1 MSHEATARLRS
12 HIRSKKWESYKLF
25 LLALPVIIY
34 IFVFKYM
41 PLWGWSYA
49 FFSYRPGLSLAQCD
63 FVGLQNFE
71 NLFGNAVMRQNLF
84 RVLRNTF
91 GIQIL
96 NYVLM
101 PVPMLFAIFL
111 SEIKS
116 KRFQK
121 VIQTVT
127 TLPHFISWVIMFSL
141 ASSIFGS
148 SGLINSM
155 IHDMGFEATI
165 NILTTDDHVWITQAL
180 LNLWKSMGWN
190 AIVYFAAINS
200 MDDLLDVMEQMM
212 AAKPTEDDGTPNFGT
227 VLNSGSDTSYWAC
240 MVMWYRMQGYKED
253 QLGYLLE
260 MDMVNGTVSSILSK
274 DSMYYKGLQW
284 YNEAYRRGLVDPDS
298 ISNDRATQKVK
309 VDSGYAMIPSGYLP
323 GWAPKYQPYLVPGTK
338 VYYNASRP
346 YGDSAYMIGINA
358 KTRNLDACLAL
369 RWVAPEKQDAGIDA
383 MMGHCSA
390 DAALLMGCRRNANEC
405 FGACNRD
412 GNPWQ
417 LSGGGRALLPRAAA
431 PGRRGL

>member
-190 AIVYFAAINS
+190 AIVYFAAITGLDQQVYEAAEIDGANRWQKITKITIP
-200 MDDLLDVMEQMM
+200 LLM
-212 AAKPTEDDGTPNFGT
+212 PTFFVLLVINIGNF
-227 VLNSGSDTSYWAC
+227 LNSGIDQFLAFSNALNMSQIEVLDLYVYNLGIGSGQISFSVAVGIMKSVVAVILFASANFASKKIRGTS
-240 MVMWYRMQGYKED
+240 V
-253 QLGYLLE
+253 
-260 MDMVNGTVSSILSK
+260 
-274 DSMYYKGLQW
+274 
-284 YNEAYRRGLVDPDS
+284 
-298 ISNDRATQKVK
+298 
-309 VDSGYAMIPSGYLP
+309 
-323 GWAPKYQPYLVPGTK
+323 
-338 VYYNASRP
+338 
-346 YGDSAYMIGINA
+346 
-358 KTRNLDACLAL
+358 
-369 RWVAPEKQDAGIDA
+369 
-383 MMGHCSA
+383 
-390 DAALLMGCRRNANEC
+390 
-405 FGACNRD
+405 F
-412 GNPWQ
+412 
-417 LSGGGRALLPRAAA
+417 
-431 PGRRGL
+431 

>member
-49 FFSYRPGLSLAQCD
+49 FFSYRPGLSLTQCD

-190 AIVYFAAINS
+190 AIVYFAAITGLDQQVYEAAEIDGANRWQKIS
-200 MDDLLDVMEQMM
+200 KITIPLLM
-212 AAKPTEDDGTPNFGT
+212 PTFFVLLVINIGNF
-227 VLNSGSDTSYWAC
+227 LNSGIDQFLAFSNALNMSHIEVLDLYVYNLGIGSGQISFSVAVGIMKSVVAVILFASANFASKKIRGTS
-240 MVMWYRMQGYKED
+240 V
-253 QLGYLLE
+253 
-260 MDMVNGTVSSILSK
+260 
-274 DSMYYKGLQW
+274 
-284 YNEAYRRGLVDPDS
+284 
-298 ISNDRATQKVK
+298 
-309 VDSGYAMIPSGYLP
+309 
-323 GWAPKYQPYLVPGTK
+323 
-338 VYYNASRP
+338 
-346 YGDSAYMIGINA
+346 
-358 KTRNLDACLAL
+358 
-369 RWVAPEKQDAGIDA
+369 
-383 MMGHCSA
+383 
-390 DAALLMGCRRNANEC
+390 
-405 FGACNRD
+405 F
-412 GNPWQ
+412 
-417 LSGGGRALLPRAAA
+417 
-431 PGRRGL
+431 